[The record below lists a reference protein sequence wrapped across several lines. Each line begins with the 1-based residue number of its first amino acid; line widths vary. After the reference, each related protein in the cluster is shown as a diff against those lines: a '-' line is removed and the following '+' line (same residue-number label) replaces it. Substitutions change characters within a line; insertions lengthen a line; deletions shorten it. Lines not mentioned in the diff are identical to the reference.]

1 MLNLNQKL
9 MKKSFFIIC
18 QLLFFLVGNVSTSAQ
33 KKTNSKDWVSI
44 FNGKDL
50 SGWDIKIADRPL
62 NDNYKNTVRV
72 EDGMMRIMYD
82 QYENF
87 DEKYG
92 HIYFKKPYSYY
103 MLRFEYRFQG
113 NQTLGGALWNNRNSG
128 VMVHSQS
135 AESMTFEQ
143 TFPVSLE
150 MQLLG
155 GLGKGERHTGNLCS
169 PGTKVVVKDRLRLDH
184 CIESTSKTY
193 DGDQW
198 VKAAIIVLGD
208 SIVHQIIE
216 GDTVLTYEKTQIGG
230 GFISAEENW
239 TVSKIKDPSD
249 WKKKDGVP
257 LKEGY
262 IAMQAESHPIDFKN
276 IEILE
281 LVGCTNSKALNYKS
295 YFVKSDNSKCKFK
308 KK

>member
-1 MLNLNQKL
+1 
-9 MKKSFFIIC
+9 MKKSYIIIS
-18 QLLFFLVGNVSTSAQ
+18 QFLIFLVVNFNLFAQ
-33 KKTNSKDWVSI
+33 KNPDSKEWLSI

-50 SGWDIKIADRPL
+50 SGWTIKIADRPL
-62 NDNYKNTVRV
+62 KDNYKNTFRV
-72 EDGMMRIMYD
+72 EEGMMRIMYD
-82 QYENF
+82 QYDNF

-92 HIYFKKPYSYY
+92 HIYYKKPYSFY

-113 NQTLGGALWNNRNSG
+113 NQTPGGATWNNRNSG

-143 TFPVSLE
+143 SFPVSLE

-249 WKKKDGVP
+249 WKKKDGMP

-281 LVGCTNSKALNYKS
+281 LVGCTNPKALNYKS
-295 YFVKSDNSKCKFK
+295 YFVKSDNTKCKFK

>member
-1 MLNLNQKL
+1 
-9 MKKSFFIIC
+9 MKKPFFIIYKF
-18 QLLFFLVGNVSTSAQ
+18 LFFLVVNFSVAAQ

-62 NDNYKNTVRV
+62 NDNYKNTFRV

-82 QYENF
+82 QYETF

-92 HIYFKKPYSYY
+92 HIYFKKPYSFY

-113 NQTLGGALWNNRNSG
+113 KQTPGGAVWNDRNSG

-135 AESMTFEQ
+135 AESLTFEQ

-281 LVGCTNSKALNYKS
+281 LMGCTNPKALNYKS

>member
-1 MLNLNQKL
+1 
-9 MKKSFFIIC
+9 MKKPFFIIC
-18 QLLFFLVGNVSTSAQ
+18 QFLFFLVVNFSVSAQ

-62 NDNYKNTVRV
+62 NDNYKNTFRI

-113 NQTLGGALWNNRNSG
+113 NQTPGGALWNNRNSG
-128 VMVHSQS
+128 IMVHSQS
-135 AESMTFEQ
+135 AESLTFEQ

-249 WKKKDGVP
+249 WKKKDGMP

-281 LVGCTNSKALNYKS
+281 LVGCTNPKALNYKS
-295 YFVKSDNSKCKFK
+295 YFVKSDNTKCKFK